1 MKEIKMIAH
10 TLARTAVLGALLVPF
25 GTASAASQYTIT
37 DLGVLPG
44 GSASVATAINA
55 NGQIAGFSDVSGG
68 DSHAFLYSAGT
79 LSDLGTLPDG
89 TYADAAALNDS
100 GQVVG
105 TADNIAG
112 DDRAFIYSGG
122 AMMSLGT
129 LLGGTSSYAYGIN
142 IAGQIVGEGDITSG
156 ESRAFSYTN
165 GVMTDLG
172 TLGGSDSSAADI
184 NNSGQIVG
192 YSRTVNDDV
201 RAFIYSNGVMSDLL
215 GVSSSASAINEPGQ
229 VTGLLAGP
237 GGTGTH
243 AFLYFNGL
251 LTDLGT
257 LGGAA
262 SYSDDINNFG
272 AIVGTSDS
280 ANGRAAFLYEGGAM
294 YDLNG
299 LLVSNT
305 GWDLR
310 AATGIND
317 SGQIVGY
324 GFFNGE
330 QRGFLLTPSAVPV
343 PAAAWLFGSGL
354 AGLAA
359 FRRRKRRE
367 A

>member
-10 TLARTAVLGALLVPF
+10 TLARTAVLGALLIPF
-25 GTASAASQYTIT
+25 GTASAVSQYTIT
-37 DLGVLPG
+37 DLGALPG
-44 GSASVATAINA
+44 GSISFAAAINA
-55 NGQIAGFSDVSGG
+55 NGQIAGYGDVTGG
-68 DSHAFLYSAGT
+68 DQHAFLYSAGT

-89 TYADAAALNDS
+89 TYAEAAALNDS

-105 TADNIAG
+105 YSESIAG
-112 DDRAFIYSGG
+112 DVAFIYSGG
-122 AMMSLGT
+122 AMTSLGT
-129 LLGGTSSYAYGIN
+129 LLGGTYSNASGIN
-142 IAGQIVGEGDITSG
+142 NAGQIVGEGDITTGASH
-156 ESRAFSYTN
+156 AFSYTN

-192 YSRTVNDDV
+192 YSRTANDDV
-201 RAFIYSNGVMSDLL
+201 RAFIFSNGVMSDLL
-215 GVSSSASAINEPGQ
+215 GVSSSASAINEHGQ

-243 AFLYFNGL
+243 AFLYFNGF

-257 LGGAA
+257 LGGAE

-294 YDLNG
+294 YDLSG

-305 GWDLR
+305 GWNLIG
-310 AATGIND
+310 ATGIND
-317 SGQIVGY
+317 SGQIIGY
-324 GFFNGE
+324 GSINE
-330 QRGFLLTPSAVPV
+330 ELHGFLLTPSAVPA
-343 PAAAWLFGSGL
+343 PAAAWLLGSGL

-367 A
+367 V